1 MKIISSYISLFLY
14 TAQSLAA
21 DSSNYSPARSLKDS
35 FWGLFT
41 QESYINCSEC
51 KTYLADAYKY
61 AQREIEE
68 RSAAI
73 KKSLDEQGTRVLVE
87 PPAFSFAAHEV
98 AFDGAKHQDKPI
110 PICSQCCGLIPDY
123 EGDDDY
129 PFMLTTLGKGIIQSS
144 SMTQTSHQG
153 TNFGCV
159 FGGITPV
166 WHDIF
171 TTGIPNQNQVNFL
184 ELGSGFN
191 LKPLYLWLM
200 GKGRINCTLND
211 INSDLCLEFIKRYS
225 LIDPRQLNGFG
236 RQSFIT
242 LNKSNFLTG
251 SFRHGQKYNI
261 VVITNVFHYFT
272 AEQVATAMQEI
283 HAMLDDGGIAYIQA
297 FSGTDK
303 DDVINP
309 FLADMLGVQ
318 SNKDPLYLSKSS
330 EQINAYS
337 ANLYKRFGDD
347 KRLLTARLN
356 LRDKLP
362 SIAHTSSKPF
372 SFFPRASLEKLAQDY
387 GFNVIT
393 SGLFDI
399 TTPTGGKGEPQRTPY
414 FSWVKLQKR

>member
-1 MKIISSYISLFLY
+1 MKILSSYLSLFLY
-14 TAQSLAA
+14 AAQSLAA
-21 DSSNYSPARSLKDS
+21 DSSNYSRVQSFRDSL
-35 FWGLFT
+35 WGLVSE
-41 QESYINCSEC
+41 ESYVNCFEC
-51 KTYLADAYKY
+51 KTYLADACKFV
-61 AQREIEE
+61 QQDIKEKC
-68 RSAAI
+68 AAI
-73 KKSLDEQGTRVLVE
+73 KKSLDDQGTHVLVE
-87 PPAFSFAAHEV
+87 PPAFSFAAHE
-98 AFDGAKHQDKPI
+98 ASFDAAKHKDQPI
-110 PICSQCCGLIPDY
+110 PICSQCCGLIPNY

-129 PFMLTTLGKGIIQSS
+129 PFMLTTLDKSNIQSS

-153 TNFGCV
+153 NNFGCV

-200 GKGRINCTLND
+200 GEGRINCTLND
-211 INSDLCLEFIKRYS
+211 INSDLCREFLKRYL
-225 LIDPRQLNGFG
+225 LIDPRLLGKARQ
-236 RQSFIT
+236 QSFIT

-251 SFRHGQKYNI
+251 SFRHGQKYNM

-283 HAMLDDGGIAYIQA
+283 HAMLDAGGIAYIQA

-318 SNKDPLYLSKSS
+318 SNQVPLYLSKSS

-337 ANLYKRFGDD
+337 ANLYKRFADN

-399 TTPTGGKGEPQRTPY
+399 TTPTGGKGEPQQTPY